1 MTLTMKTNL
10 KDTEDI
16 IRRNLDYQSIQLGQ
30 WEKTNIKFI
39 QESWFYFN

>member
-16 IRRNLDYQSIQLGQ
+16 IRRNLDNVVISHGQ
-30 WEKTNIKFI
+30 WKKTNIKLI
-39 QESWFYFN
+39 QESWFNFN